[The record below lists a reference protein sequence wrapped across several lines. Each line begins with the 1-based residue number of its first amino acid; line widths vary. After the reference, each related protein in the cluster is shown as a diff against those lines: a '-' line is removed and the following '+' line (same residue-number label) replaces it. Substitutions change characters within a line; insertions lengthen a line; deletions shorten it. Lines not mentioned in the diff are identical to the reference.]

1 MQPTGL
7 AEQLLYCL
15 RFAALGAALGL
26 VYDLLRAVRI
36 HFRLRRL
43 GTALLD
49 VFFCLLGLA
58 GFLLAMLRGTDG
70 RLRGYLPL
78 GLAAGF
84 WLYRQTVSAPVLRL
98 ELWLLKRLGQAL
110 GAVKDFFLWTFSF
123 PRGN

>member
-1 MQPTGL
+1 M
-7 AEQLLYCL
+7 LYAI
-15 RFAALGAALGL
+15 FAALGAALGL
-26 VYDLLRAVRI
+26 VYDLLRAVRT

-49 VFFCLLGLA
+49 VLFCL
-58 GFLLAMLRGTDG
+58 
-70 RLRGYLPL
+70 L

>member
-1 MQPTGL
+1 ML
-7 AEQLLYCL
+7 
-15 RFAALGAALGL
+15 
-26 VYDLLRAVRI
+26 
-36 HFRLRRL
+36 
-43 GTALLD
+43 
-49 VFFCLLGLA
+49 FCLLGLA

-84 WLYRQTVSAPVLRL
+84 WLYRQTVSALVLRL
-98 ELWLLKRLGQAL
+98 DLWLLKRLGQAL